1 VLLRGAVAQLGEHLV
16 CNQGVSGSI
25 PLSSTLARKFS
36 SKSSRKWRQSAVFW
50 AFFFWYS
57 LRCLSYLLVRRIL
70 LAAFDRKLPL
80 SSTLPKSNA
89 QTEAERLPRRLGL
102 YSAVAVL
109 VGSTIGSGIFRV
121 PSTVATDVGSLGA
134 ITLIWILGAVVALFG
149 ALTLAE
155 LAAIFPRSGGIYVFL
170 REAYGPLPAFLFG
183 WTELLVIRPSALGGI
198 AMVFATY
205 AASVFG
211 LGEPSVRW
219 IAAGA
224 IILLAL
230 ANIRSSLFA
239 AGVVNVTTTA
249 KVIALIGIALIAF
262 VFGNAATGA
271 LRSSGF
277 SLQPNS
283 WGGFGLALIAV
294 MWTYDGWADL
304 TFVAGEVKDPARTL
318 PRALL
323 LGTGLIIVLYLVVN
337 FAYLYVLPI
346 NEMAGSKLVAADAA
360 RKIFGAAGAS
370 AMGAVVML
378 SAFGGLSGSTLTGPR
393 ILYAMADDG
402 LFFKPI
408 AWVHQK
414 YQTPWLAIALTSALG
429 AAYVS
434 IRTFERLA
442 DDFILGIWPFYALA
456 VGAVFVLRRRRA
468 DLPRPYRTAGYP
480 LVPIVFLIASV
491 LMLGNSLVKDTHSTL
506 LDFGIILIGIPVYA
520 VWSRGRTEKNG

>member
-1 VLLRGAVAQLGEHLV
+1 M
-16 CNQGVSGSI
+16 SGLAHPNSSFRMRRSEFAARA
-25 PLSSTLARKFS
+25 LSTLSYRRLEPDGRL
-36 SKSSRKWRQSAVFW
+36 SKTQ
-50 AFFFWYS
+50 
-57 LRCLSYLLVRRIL
+57 
-70 LAAFDRKLPL
+70 
-80 SSTLPKSNA
+80 TEA
-89 QTEAERLPRRLGL
+89 QTHNDAERLPRRLGL
-102 YSAVAVL
+102 FSAVAVL

-121 PSTVATDVGSLGA
+121 PSTVATDVGSLGGMA
-134 ITLIWILGAVVALFG
+134 LVWVLGAVVALFG

-198 AMVFATY
+198 AVVFATY
-205 AASVFG
+205 GASVFG
-211 LGEPSVRW
+211 LPESTVHW
-219 IAAGA
+219 IAAAA
-224 IILLAL
+224 IIVLAL
-230 ANIRSSLFA
+230 ANIRSALWA

-249 KVIALIGIALIAF
+249 KVIALAAIAIIAF
-262 VFGNAATGA
+262 MFGNAATGA
-271 LRSSGF
+271 LTTTF
-277 SLQPNS
+277 HFQPNS

-304 TFVAGEVKDPARTL
+304 TFVAGEVKDPARIM

-337 FAYLYVLPI
+337 FAYLFVLPI

-360 RKIFGAAGAS
+360 RKVFGAAGAS
-370 AMGAVVML
+370 AMAAVVML

-408 AWVHQK
+408 AWVHREF
-414 YQTPWLAIALTSALG
+414 QTPWVAIAVTSALG

-434 IRTFERLA
+434 IRSFERLA

-456 VGAVFVLRRRRA
+456 VGAVFVLRRRRP
-468 DLPRPYRTAGYP
+468 DIERPYRTAGYP
-480 LVPIVFLIASV
+480 LVPLVFLVASV
-491 LMLGNSLVKDTHSTL
+491 LMLGNSVIKDTRSTL
-506 LDFGIILIGIPVYA
+506 LDFGIILIGIPVYL
-520 VWSRGRTEKNG
+520 VWSRGRIEKNG